1 MEGLAFLS
9 GIGVGVG
16 LLVIYRSL
24 SVEIATAAGALAKRA
39 LWMRRARQSTLAS
52 VVSLVVV
59 LATGWPMAGVLAWCF
74 VVAAPGIFGGKKAAE
89 RTIARTESIASWIEN
104 LHDTLM
110 GSSGLHRAIV
120 TTAQTAPE
128 PIHVEVQELAAGLER
143 RDPFAM
149 ALDRFAQSL
158 DDPAADLVAM
168 TLVMADDP
176 NRHASDVGAVLQK
189 LGTSLREEAGM
200 LRRVHASRASART
213 GVNAIAVITIG
224 MALGLAVFNN
234 SFLQP
239 YNSFTGQLM
248 LLVVGGTFA
257 LSFWYLH
264 RMVKPMRTQRF
275 FVNIAGSNGRR

>member
-1 MEGLAFLS
+1 MEGVAFLS
-9 GIGVGVG
+9 GIGVGLG

-24 SVEIATAAGALAKRA
+24 SVEISTAAGALAKRA
-39 LWMRRARQSTLAS
+39 RWMRRARQSTLAS

-74 VVAAPGIFGGKKAAE
+74 VVAAPGIFGGKKVAE

-110 GSSGLHRAIV
+110 GSSGLHRAII

-128 PIHVEVQELAAGLER
+128 PIQIEVQELATSLER
-143 RDPFAM
+143 RDPFAL

-189 LGTSLREEAGM
+189 LGTSLREEASM
-200 LRRVHASRASART
+200 LRRVHASRSSART

-239 YNSFTGQLM
+239 YNSFTGQVM

-264 RMVKPMRTQRF
+264 RMVKPVRTQRF
-275 FVNIAGSNGRR
+275 FVNISGSNGR